1 MRAGAALLAGA
12 GLPPTDTMHREDDMS
27 NTANSLE
34 TARHATLRLGAGEH
48 GQVLTCRV
56 PLHCSLEDFQRVAT
70 NAYGLIN
77 KLTGCNCMSG
87 RISVVVEDSFAD
99 VIRVNLEQPAVT
111 AR

>member
-1 MRAGAALLAGA
+1 
-12 GLPPTDTMHREDDMS
+12 MS

-87 RISVVVEDSFAD
+87 RISFVVEDVFAE
-99 VIRVNLEQPAVT
+99 VIRVNLDRPETSV
-111 AR
+111 R

>member
-1 MRAGAALLAGA
+1 MSALNNAL
-12 GLPPTDTMHREDDMS
+12 DVD
-27 NTANSLE
+27 
-34 TARHATLRLGAGEH
+34 RHATLKLSPGEH

-56 PLHCSLEDFQRVAT
+56 PVQCSLEDFQRVAT

-99 VIRVNLEQPAVT
+99 VIRVNLEQPAVS